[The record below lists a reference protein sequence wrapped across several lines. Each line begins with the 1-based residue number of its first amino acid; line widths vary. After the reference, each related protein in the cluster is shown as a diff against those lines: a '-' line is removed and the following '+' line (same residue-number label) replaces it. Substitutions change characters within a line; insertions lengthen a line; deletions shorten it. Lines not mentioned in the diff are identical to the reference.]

1 MIMCGKVIFFL
12 QLATSCLTYAQAH
25 INTAIHNGKSKGTG
39 CEFGFVCRNMAQCH
53 H

>member
-1 MIMCGKVIFFL
+1 MCGKVIFFL